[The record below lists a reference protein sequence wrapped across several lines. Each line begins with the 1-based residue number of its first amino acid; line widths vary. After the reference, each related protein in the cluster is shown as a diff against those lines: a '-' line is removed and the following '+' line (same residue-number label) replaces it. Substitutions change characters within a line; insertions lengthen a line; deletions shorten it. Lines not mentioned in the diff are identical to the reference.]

1 MKLFRTRLPPYP
13 AAFLVSLI
21 LVMRGLAAQAPA
33 PANNEPAVDGPV
45 RTNPVQVT
53 APRTADSAARRSI
66 SATVIKTADLS
77 GGVGSLPEAL
87 EREASLSVRRYGG
100 QGAYST
106 VSVRGSSPNQV
117 NFYINGIPLN
127 NAVSGEVNLADFNL
141 DSFDSIEVYR
151 SGDYPG
157 APIGGAVNLAT
168 RSREEQAEGVR
179 LKAYGG
185 SFGTFG
191 LGAVAWGG
199 ELLQYDLA
207 VKAERSDQNY
217 RFRNDRGTTVLNTY
231 DDFDDTRKNAQYQ
244 NIFGTVNLGFR
255 AFDIDF
261 SLLNDAALREQG
273 VPGPGSAQSEK
284 TEQHTLRNTS
294 GIALDAKGLF
304 FDAFRL
310 KSQIYYTHYGTAFF
324 DPRQEFATAETNQR
338 ARLQQYGWQLE
349 PIVYLTEY
357 FQTLRFFFSVGRE
370 IYKSDRRDRFDER
383 VEKIPTR
390 FRSAC
395 TARIEDEFSFLDER
409 IVFIP
414 AAEYQRYTD
423 RFNDPETTRF
433 NAAPLAAEKNV
444 IEYGNYRA
452 SLRLVPYRT
461 ESTEFYL
468 KGGAS
473 TGRRTP
479 LFLELF
485 GERGSVSGN
494 SDLRPERS
502 ETVEGGVGAAYHG
515 AQLQGELSFGGFRR
529 LVRDMILFSPNSQFT
544 LRPENVDAAEIR
556 GAEIAG
562 KLVAYDAVRFYGN
575 YAYQEAIN
583 QSDVSF
589 LKGKYLPLRPLHELN
604 VGFRLYNDILEGGL
618 EANYTGAVYRERTN
632 DPASYQAG
640 RWVYNASLAWTILG
654 GKKDDDELKAG
665 LEVKNIL
672 DERIADVI
680 NFPLPGRSVYA
691 TLSYRF

>member
-1 MKLFRTRLPPYP
+1 MTLLRTLSSS
-13 AAFLVSLI
+13 AGAVFLLWFALGV
-21 LVMRGLAAQAPA
+21 RGLAAQAPGG
-33 PANNEPAVDGPV
+33 EPSAEDAPV

-53 APRTADSAARRSI
+53 APRTADTAARRSI
-66 SATVIKTADLS
+66 SATVIETDDLS
-77 GGVGSLPEAL
+77 GGVDSLPEAL
-87 EREASLSVRRYGG
+87 EREASVSVRRYGG

-141 DSFDSIEVYR
+141 DSFDTIEVYR

-157 APIGGAVNLAT
+157 APIGGAVNLTT
-168 RSREEQAEGVR
+168 RSREEQSEGVR
-179 LKAYGG
+179 FKAYGG

-191 LGAVAWGG
+191 LGANAWGG

-244 NIFGTVNLGFR
+244 NVFGTINLGFR

-261 SLLNDAALREQG
+261 SLLNDTALREQG
-273 VPGPGSAQSEK
+273 VPGPGSAQTEK

-310 KSQIYYTHYGTAFF
+310 KSQVYYTHYGTAFF

-349 PIVYLTEY
+349 PMVYLPEY
-357 FQTLRFFFSVGRE
+357 YQTLRFFFSAGRE
-370 IYKSDRRDRFDER
+370 IYKADRRDRYDER
-383 VEKIPTR
+383 VEKIPTK
-390 FRSAC
+390 FRSAY

-409 IVFIP
+409 IVFTP
-414 AAEYQRYTD
+414 AAEYQRYVD
-423 RFNDPETTRF
+423 RFNDPETSRF
-433 NAAPLAAEKNV
+433 NAVPLAAEKNV

-452 SLRLVPYRT
+452 ALRLVPYRS
-461 ESTEFYL
+461 ESTEFFL

-502 ETVEGGVGAAYHG
+502 ETVEGGVGLLYRG
-515 AQLQGELSFGGFRR
+515 ARAQGELSVGGFRR

-556 GAEIAG
+556 GAELAG
-562 KLVAYDAVRFYGN
+562 KLVAFDAVRLYGN
-575 YAYQEAIN
+575 YVYQEAIN
-583 QSDVSF
+583 ESDVSF
-589 LKGKYLPLRPLHELN
+589 LKGKYLPLRPLHEFNAGL
-604 VGFRLYNDILEGGL
+604 RLFNEVLEGGV

-632 DPASYQAG
+632 DPSSFQAG
-640 RWVYNASLAWTILG
+640 RWVYNASAALTILG
-654 GKKDDDELKAG
+654 GKKDAHELKAG